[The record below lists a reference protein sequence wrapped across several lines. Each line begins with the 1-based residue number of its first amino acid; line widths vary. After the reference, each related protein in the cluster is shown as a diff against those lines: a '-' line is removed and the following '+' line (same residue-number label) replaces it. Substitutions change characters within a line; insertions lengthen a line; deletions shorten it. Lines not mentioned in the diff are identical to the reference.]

1 MHEAHPFSFPR
12 KRLSSSLAFWK
23 PTWILEKQLNGGQ
36 SCPWGIC
43 QISGCRSLLSSSI
56 CRANPGKAREAQN
69 WRASRSSR
77 LSPKSVPVFLFPG
90 EALPLALALFAFV
103 GFVLILVVALLSL
116 WKMVRLLRHSC
127 CPVVMLPDTLVTAVL
142 PFSVMHCPDVVWS

>member
-1 MHEAHPFSFPR
+1 MHEARPFSFPR
-12 KRLSSSLAFWK
+12 KRLSSFLAFWK
-23 PTWILEKQLNGGQ
+23 PIWILEKQLNGGQ

-56 CRANPGKAREAQN
+56 CRANPRKAREAQN

-77 LSPKSVPVFLFPG
+77 LSSKSVPVFLFPG

-103 GFVLILVVALLSL
+103 GIVLILVVALLSL
-116 WKMVRLLRHSC
+116 WKMGRLLRHSC

-142 PFSVMHCPDVVWS
+142 PFSVMRCPDVVWA